1 MPREEKE
8 RVLVL
13 CVDRDNDI
21 GVKSGIETPLIGR
34 RKNIESASGLALK
47 DPEEADA
54 NAMFDAVKTFDTLV
68 KESKGE
74 EYEVATIAGSELGGI
89 KADRNL
95 SSQLEEVLT
104 NFPAKSIVLVT
115 DGFSD
120 EEIIPVIQSHAPIM
134 SIRRVVVRHS
144 EAIEE
149 SYALFARYLKKLV
162 EDPHYSRIAL
172 GVPGI
177 LLISLTFLWIFN
189 LLLYAGYV
197 FLFVVGSVLLI
208 KGFGI
213 DVKIASISVPKP
225 PGLIKLFT
233 QVAAVIIAGMGAYQT
248 YNAVISQIQSQP
260 IMGIMGLIVAN
271 ATDLAVI
278 AAGTFLIGRGI
289 FYFFTRDA
297 RIWRNIVG
305 AVVCVWIREVA
316 FRASLILL
324 SPIPPTSVTDTLVL
338 DLLFST
344 GLGIAGTVIAV
355 LATMSLSRKYR
366 RFFRGS
372 KAEESGED

>member
-1 MPREEKE
+1 MPREKKEKI
-8 RVLVL
+8 LVL
-13 CVDRDNDI
+13 CVDRDNDV

-34 RKNIESASGLALK
+34 RKNIEAASKLALA

-95 SSQLEEVLT
+95 SSQLEGVL
-104 NFPAKSIVLVT
+104 NKFPAKNIVLVT
-115 DGFSD
+115 DGFAD
-120 EEIIPVIQSHAPIM
+120 EEIIPIIQSHAPIM
-134 SIRRVVVRHS
+134 SIRRIVVRHS

-149 SYALFARYLKKLV
+149 SYALFARYLKKLA

-177 LLISLTFLWIFN
+177 LLISLTILWIFN

-213 DVKIASISVPKP
+213 DRKIASISVPKP

-233 QVAAVIIAGMGAYQT
+233 QVAAVIIAGVDVYQT
-248 YNAVISQIQSQP
+248 YNVVINQIQSQP
-260 IMGIMGLIVAN
+260 IMGIIGLIVAN

-289 FYFFTRDA
+289 FYFFTRNT

-316 FRASLILL
+316 SKASIILL
-324 SPIPPTSVTDTLVL
+324 SPTPPTSVTNKLVL
-338 DLLFST
+338 DLLFAT
-344 GLGIAGTVIAV
+344 GLGIAGTVIAI
-355 LATMSLSRKYR
+355 LFTMSLSRKYR
-366 RFFRGS
+366 YFFRRR
-372 KAEESGED
+372 KAEKRGKS

>member
-1 MPREEKE
+1 MPRKEKE
-8 RVLVL
+8 KILVL

-21 GVKSGIETPLIGR
+21 GVKSGIEAPLIGR
-34 RKNIESASGLALK
+34 KKNIEVASRLALE

-54 NAMFDAVKTFDTLV
+54 NAIFGAVKTLDALV
-68 KESKGE
+68 KESKDE
-74 EYEVATIAGSELGGI
+74 EYEIATITGSELGGI

-95 SSQLEEVLT
+95 SSQLEVVL
-104 NFPAKSIVLVT
+104 NGFPAKSIVLVT
-115 DGFSD
+115 DGFAD
-120 EEIIPVIQSHAPIM
+120 EEVIPIIQSHAPIM
-134 SIRRVVVRHS
+134 SVRRIVVRHS
-144 EAIEE
+144 ESIEE
-149 SYALFARYLKKLV
+149 SYALFARYLRRLV

-172 GVPGI
+172 GIPGI

-189 LLLYAGYV
+189 CLLYAGYV

-213 DVKIASISVPKP
+213 DRKITSISVPKP

-233 QVAAVIIAGMGAYQT
+233 QVAALVIAGVDVYNT
-248 YNAVISQIQSQP
+248 YNAVVNQIQNKP
-260 IMGIMGLIVAN
+260 IMGILGLIVEN

-278 AAGTFLIGRGI
+278 SAGTFLIGGGI
-289 FYFFTRDA
+289 FYFFMRDA
-297 RIWRNIVG
+297 RIWRNVVG

-316 FRASLILL
+316 FRASQILL
-324 SPIPPTSVTDTLVL
+324 SPTPPTSVTDSLVL

-344 GLGIAGTVIAV
+344 GLGIAGTVIAILV
-355 LATMSLSRKYR
+355 TMSLSRKYR

-372 KAEESGED
+372 TAEKSGRS

>member
-1 MPREEKE
+1 MPREKEEKI
-8 RVLVL
+8 LVL

-34 RKNIESASGLALK
+34 RKNIEAASELALK

-68 KESKGE
+68 KESEGE

-95 SSQLEEVLT
+95 SSQLEEVLN

-115 DGFSD
+115 DGFAD
-120 EEIIPVIQSHAPIM
+120 EEIIPVIQSYAPIM

-144 EAIEE
+144 ETIEE

-177 LLISLTFLWIFN
+177 LLISLTILWIFN
-189 LLLYAGYV
+189 LLLYAGYI

-213 DVKIASISVPKP
+213 DRKIASISVPKP

-233 QVAAVIIAGMGAYQT
+233 QVAAVIIAGVDVYQT
-248 YNAVISQIQSQP
+248 YNAVINQIQFQP
-260 IMGIMGLIVAN
+260 IMGIIGLIIAN

-289 FYFFTRDA
+289 FYFFTRNDL
-297 RIWRNIVG
+297 IWRNIVG

-316 FRASLILL
+316 FRAALILL
-324 SPIPPTSVTDTLVL
+324 SPTPPTSVTDELVL
-338 DLLFST
+338 DLLFAT
-344 GLGIAGTVIAV
+344 GLGIAGTVIV
-355 LATMSLSRKYR
+355 ILVTMSLGKKYR

-372 KAEESGED
+372 EAEKHGKS